1 VLRRFAAILNNP
13 ELAAFETV
21 VTGHTD
27 NVRIGKPETLK
38 NHPTNTHLSAHRA
51 ISVRDLLVGDGVSPN
66 RVEVAGWG
74 EYRPIVENG
83 PRGAAQNR
91 RVEVFIRPMTYDT
104 SSGSWGGSGGGS
116 GGGSS
121 GEPRPAAAP
130 RATPE
135 KDSTAPATAPVVTRP
150 APEKDPN

>member
-1 VLRRFAAILNNP
+1 
-13 ELAAFETV
+13 
-21 VTGHTD
+21 
-27 NVRIGKPETLK
+27 
-38 NHPTNTHLSAHRA
+38 
-51 ISVRDLLVGDGVSPN
+51 VRDLLVSDGVAAN

-104 SSGSWGGSGGGS
+104 TTGSWGGTSGDT
-116 GGGSS
+116 
-121 GEPRPAAAP
+121 RPAAAP

-135 KDSTAPATAPVVTRP
+135 KDATPAAAPVITRP

>member
-1 VLRRFAAILNNP
+1 
-13 ELAAFETV
+13 
-21 VTGHTD
+21 
-27 NVRIGKPETLK
+27 
-38 NHPTNTHLSAHRA
+38 
-51 ISVRDLLVGDGVSPN
+51 
-66 RVEVAGWG
+66 VAGWG

-116 GGGSS
+116 S